1 MSRYII
7 KRLLLMIQILL
18 GISFIVLILIDL
30 APGDVA
36 RKVAGVEAEDW
47 EVEEVRAQL
56 GLSDPLLVRYGRFI
70 WNALHGTFGKSF
82 INKKDVM
89 KDMLMRWP
97 YTIVLATLSVALAV
111 VIGIPIGIFAATN
124 QYSWKDNTAIFLSL
138 FCVSM
143 PPFWFALLLV
153 QFFSVKLGWLPAAGV
168 ESWKSWILPT
178 ISLAVAYAA
187 GIVRQMRSNM
197 LEVIRQDYIRTARAK
212 GQKEGKVIFK
222 HALRNSLIPV
232 AATLG
237 NTIASSLGGSII
249 AESIFSVNGVGLY
262 MLNAINGRDWPA
274 VQGGLAF
281 LAVVFSIVMLFIDL
295 LYTVIDP
302 RLKDE
307 FNAKNKMKANKRA
320 AKRAAREAARSA
332 QA

>member
-7 KRLLLMIQILL
+7 KRLLLMIPILL

-47 EVEEVRAQL
+47 EVEEVRKEL

-82 INKKDVM
+82 INRKDVM
-89 KDMLMRWP
+89 GDMLMRWP
-97 YTIVLATLSVALAV
+97 YTILLATLSVALAV
-111 VIGIPIGIFAATN
+111 IVGIPIGIFAATN
-124 QYSWKDNTAIFLSL
+124 QYSWKDSLAIFLSL

-153 QFFSVKLGWLPAAGV
+153 QLFAVKLGWLPTSGV
-168 ESWKSWILPT
+168 EEWRSWVLPT

-197 LEVIRQDYIRTARAK
+197 LEVIRQDYIVTARAK
-212 GQKEGKVIFK
+212 GLHEGAVLYR
-222 HALRNSLIPV
+222 HALKNALIPV
-232 AATLG
+232 IQTVGGLYSMA
-237 NTIASSLGGSII
+237 LGGALI
-249 AESIFSVNGVGLY
+249 AETIFALPGLGSYSLSALTNRDYPAIQGSVLFLSILHSAMIL
-262 MLNAINGRDWPA
+262 I
-274 VQGGLAF
+274 
-281 LAVVFSIVMLFIDL
+281 IDL
-295 LYTVIDP
+295 VFAFVDP
-302 RLKDE
+302 RIRSQYARARKRK
-307 FNAKNKMKANKRA
+307 AKEVSGGEKAKA
-320 AKRAAREAARSA
+320 
-332 QA
+332 

>member
-7 KRLLLMIQILL
+7 KRLLLMIPILL

-197 LEVIRQDYIRTARAK
+197 LEVIRQDYIVTARAK
-212 GQKEGKVIFK
+212 GLHEGKVLYR
-222 HALRNSLIPV
+222 HALKNALIPV
-232 AATLG
+232 IQTVGGLYSMA
-237 NTIASSLGGSII
+237 LGGALI
-249 AESIFSVNGVGLY
+249 AETIFSLPGLGSY
-262 MLNAINGRDWPA
+262 SLSALTNRDYPAI
-274 VQGGLAF
+274 QGSVLF
-281 LAVVFSIVMLFIDL
+281 LSILHSAMILIIDL
-295 LYTVIDP
+295 VFAFVDP
-302 RLKDE
+302 RI
-307 FNAKNKMKANKRA
+307 RSQY
-320 AKRAAREAARSA
+320 ARSKKRIA
-332 QA
+332 KGVSSGEKAKA